1 MSVPEKILVIA
12 AHPDDEV
19 LGCGGAMARH
29 IEEGESVIILVLGEG
44 IAARAGVPAVEIQEA
59 QEKLYAD
66 MRASH
71 RIIGAGEPRTCA
83 LPDNAFDSVPL
94 LSVVHEIEKVM
105 ADIQPTLIYTHH
117 GSDTNVDHRIVA
129 QAVDAA
135 VRPMQGNVLR
145 EVRAFEV
152 PSSTEWNFTRPQ
164 FRPQVFVALSEGQLK
179 KKIDAMNAY
188 ASEVRAFP
196 HPRSSE
202 YLEALA
208 RVRGG
213 QSGFR
218 AAEAFEMVYRR
229 I

>member
-1 MSVPEKILVIA
+1 MSVPEKVLVIA

-44 IAARAGVPAVEIQEA
+44 IAARAGVPAAEIQEA

-71 RIIGAGEPRTCA
+71 RIIGAGEPRTCE

-196 HPRSSE
+196 HPRSPE